1 MLDKFEDYLSSN
13 LPASDSF
20 HPHYEKS
27 LQKMLLAGGKRF
39 RPLLVLSV
47 VQAYNPLLISSAMP
61 VALAVEFLHT
71 YSLIHDDL
79 PAMDDAPLRRGHE
92 TLHTVYDEA
101 TAILAGDALNTE
113 SFNLIASAPLSSD
126 IKIELVKELAHGGG
140 VNGMVLGQAIDLE
153 FENKPLKLDELK
165 FLHIHKTARLI
176 ASSLKMGALIVSKP
190 ELADKIYN
198 FGIDLGLLF
207 QIQDDI
213 IDETQ
218 TEEEAGKTTNN
229 DSDKNSFVNL
239 LTLDGAIKEA
249 NHLALDLEKRFDD
262 FDECLKE
269 SLNPI
274 MNKYLF
280 RHKS

>member
-126 IKIELVKELAHGGG
+126 IKIELVKELACC
-140 VNGMVLGQAIDLE
+140 VQIKSIDSIYVWDNSICDDMEYQLIIKTKKSLYKELE
-153 FENKPLKLDELK
+153 EF
-165 FLHIHKTARLI
+165 IKTNHDYDTPQ
-176 ASSLKMGALIVSKP
+176 IV
-190 ELADKIYN
+190 AT
-198 FGIDLGLLF
+198 
-207 QIQDDI
+207 DI
-213 IDETQ
+213 INSSKEYTKWCDENT
-218 TEEEAGKTTNN
+218 K
-229 DSDKNSFVNL
+229 
-239 LTLDGAIKEA
+239 
-249 NHLALDLEKRFDD
+249 
-262 FDECLKE
+262 
-269 SLNPI
+269 
-274 MNKYLF
+274 
-280 RHKS
+280 